1 MGTTSLLK
9 RVLLALLS
17 FFALV
22 GVAFTLV
29 WVAMEFK
36 LLNVRGSTSERNSF
50 FTGAAYVGTQAVP
63 CFDPSCE
70 WQNSAEWSVVRA
82 GLQKDSAVIN
92 RVASETGVP
101 ARIIAAAVIPEQLRF
116 FTSERE
122 MFKQVFE
129 PLKILGSMSQ
139 FSLGVSGIKQET
151 AIDIERRLLPEDAR
165 LITYPTNSTPQ
176 SVLFER
182 LTDPHDHY
190 YSYLYTALFI
200 KEVSAQW
207 AYAGTPISNRP
218 AILATLFNIGFENSH
233 PNPAP
238 QAGGAIITVNNTD
251 YPFGTLAGLFYDSN
265 ELVTEL
271 PK

>member
-101 ARIIAAAVIPEQLRF
+101 ARIIAFAVKPEVLFGRKLIRMQSMGGAKRNLHPQEIL
-116 FTSERE
+116 S
-122 MFKQVFE
+122 
-129 PLKILGSMSQ
+129 PSPILGKKI
-139 FSLGVSGIKQET
+139 G
-151 AIDIERRLLPEDAR
+151 
-165 LITYPTNSTPQ
+165 
-176 SVLFER
+176 
-182 LTDPHDHY
+182 
-190 YSYLYTALFI
+190 AL
-200 KEVSAQW
+200 V
-207 AYAGTPISNRP
+207 
-218 AILATLFNIGFENSH
+218 
-233 PNPAP
+233 
-238 QAGGAIITVNNTD
+238 
-251 YPFGTLAGLFYDSN
+251 
-265 ELVTEL
+265 
-271 PK
+271 